1 MKKRIFLMTLFI
13 IIISLLVGC
22 SAQADQQ
29 TQSPEKISIED
40 DSGVFLEFTPEE
52 TFTKIAS
59 LSPATTETIFWLGAE
74 EDLIIREDNSN
85 YPEAALDID
94 SIGAI
99 WGGIPYELLLDKEV
113 DLVIASEII
122 SIEEVNAMRDLG
134 LNVFYMKN
142 PDSYEALFED
152 FHQVAL
158 ITGTN
163 DTYEEKIGTLESR
176 YEEVLET
183 VSQAETTPTVFVEL
197 DATDPTKPYTVAG
210 GSFIDLMVTLSGG
223 QNIASDIDN
232 PWPQIDTE
240 YLVDKDPEIILLA
253 DYEWG
258 ITLESVAA
266 REGYSDI
273 TAVQNNAIYP
283 IYSYETSVPGP
294 RMVDG
299 LEHMAE
305 AIHPELF
312 E

>member
-1 MKKRIFLMTLFI
+1 MKKRIFLMTMFI
-13 IIISLLVGC
+13 VIISLLVGC
-22 SAQADQQ
+22 SSQ
-29 TQSPEKISIED
+29 TDIQSQTPEIISIED
-40 DSGVFLEFTPEE
+40 DSGVFLDFTPEE

-59 LSPATTETIFWLGAE
+59 LSPATTETIFWLEAE
-74 EDLIIREDNSN
+74 DNLILREDNSN
-85 YPEAALDID
+85 YPEAALEIE

-122 SIEEVNAMRDLG
+122 SLEEVNTMRDLG
-134 LNVFYMKN
+134 LNVFYIKN

-152 FHQVAL
+152 FYQIAL

-163 DTYEEKIGTLESR
+163 DIYEQKIGTLESR
-176 YEEVLET
+176 YQNVIEKI
-183 VSQAETTPTVFVEL
+183 SKADSSPTVFVEL

-223 QNIASDIDN
+223 QNITTDIDN

-240 YLVDKDPEIILLA
+240 YLVNKNPEIILLA

-258 ITLESVAA
+258 ITIESVIE
-266 REGYSDI
+266 REGYDSI
-273 TAVQNNAIYP
+273 SAVQNKAIYP

-312 E
+312 K